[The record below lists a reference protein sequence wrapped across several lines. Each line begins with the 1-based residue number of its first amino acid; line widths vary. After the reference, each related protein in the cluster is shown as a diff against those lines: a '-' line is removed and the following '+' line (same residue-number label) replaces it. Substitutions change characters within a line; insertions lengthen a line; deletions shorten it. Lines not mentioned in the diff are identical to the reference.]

1 MHMRKLTEHT
11 TSLYDNLL
19 YLVLSF
25 VCKLN
30 LRIRWRMRIQKHR
43 TSYGCEL

>member
-11 TSLYDNLL
+11 ASLYDNLL

-25 VCKLN
+25 VYKLY
-30 LRIRWRMRIQKHR
+30 LCIRWRMRIKKYR